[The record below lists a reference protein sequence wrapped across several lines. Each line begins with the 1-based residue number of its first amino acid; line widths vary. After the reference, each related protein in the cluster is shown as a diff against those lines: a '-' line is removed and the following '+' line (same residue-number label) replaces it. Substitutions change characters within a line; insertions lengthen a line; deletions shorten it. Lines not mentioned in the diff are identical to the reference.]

1 MLSEWPCLWS
11 LHLSLETDKI
21 GCMSKYFGAITSLV
35 LWAAGTGLV
44 LITLSGAALSKA
56 LMISVAALAV
66 NIVAIVFGV
75 GVED

>member
-1 MLSEWPCLWS
+1 ML
-11 LHLSLETDKI
+11 
-21 GCMSKYFGAITSLV
+21 

-66 NIVAIVFGV
+66 NIIAIAFGV
-75 GVED
+75 GVDKD